1 LKIRSLVLVAFV
13 IAVLVAFVSSSK
25 SVSTRKKP
33 SNSPAEPG
41 SLALKLRPIP
51 VRIYEHPD
59 SDDWILLSPS
69 GYFEYVERDYKSPK
83 NNNGHYPLRVR
94 VSGSYRELPV
104 KKKSLKGE
112 VTIETYHLVFNID
125 QKSLIRLTD
134 RAGQPK
140 FVTKLA
146 EKFQRSLTERVED
159 GIEAE
164 VKHGEV
170 DTLVTGMRI
179 ITSPL
184 LAASSLVKKSW
195 SHETFVRIGPVRFLK
210 LLDEGRP
217 ESGGGIYDGEP
228 TNVID

>member
-1 LKIRSLVLVAFV
+1 
-13 IAVLVAFVSSSK
+13 
-25 SVSTRKKP
+25 
-33 SNSPAEPG
+33 
-41 SLALKLRPIP
+41 
-51 VRIYEHPD
+51 
-59 SDDWILLSPS
+59 
-69 GYFEYVERDYKSPK
+69 
-83 NNNGHYPLRVR
+83 
-94 VSGSYRELPV
+94 
-104 KKKSLKGE
+104 
-112 VTIETYHLVFNID
+112 
-125 QKSLIRLTD
+125 LIRLTD

>member
-1 LKIRSLVLVAFV
+1 MKIRLILLLMFIVLGLSSILVARH
-13 IAVLVAFVSSSK
+13 SQTT
-25 SVSTRKKP
+25 STL
-33 SNSPAEPG
+33 PAQPTGEVG
-41 SLALKLRPIP
+41 SRELKLRPTP
-51 VRIYEHPD
+51 VRVFEHPD
-59 SDDWILLSPS
+59 GDDWILLSPS

-83 NNNGHYPLRVR
+83 NNNGHHPLRVR
-94 VSGSYRELPV
+94 VSGSYREIPV
-104 KKKSLKGE
+104 TKKSIKGE
-112 VTIETYHLVFNID
+112 LNIETYHLVFNID
-125 QKSLIRLTD
+125 QKSLIRLSD
-134 RAGQPK
+134 RVRQPK

-164 VKHGEV
+164 VNHGEV

-210 LLDEGRP
+210 LLEEGRP
-217 ESGGGIYDGEP
+217 ESVAGIYEGQP